1 MSVKELDKKG
11 KGMKMKKMLFGNT
24 TKRGMAAL
32 MATVLAGS
40 MLAGCGSTAATE
52 TAPADTS
59 SSSAAT
65 EAAPEAAPEAVDPV
79 VIKFAH
85 MNSDADAVHLAAEQI
100 KANVEERTGGA
111 VQIEI
116 YPSGQL
122 GENKEVL
129 EQARL
134 GSNIMGQFGVGHLE
148 EYVPDY
154 GIFLHPFMFNS
165 WDEAKKVTESDLV
178 AGWEAE
184 LEAEHDIVVL
194 GYANFGVRDFYTINK
209 PIEKPEDLAG
219 MSIRVQP
226 VKMYTEMIGALGAAP
241 QTISWMEVYSAL
253 TQGVVDGAEAPPSSM
268 LDQKHNEVAK
278 YFSVTEHMMDVVP
291 FCIGMDTYNELTAEQ
306 QAILKEETVAATAW
320 MSEEVMANA
329 EAQIQQIEDSGV
341 TVIRDIDKKPFQE
354 ATANISEA
362 FPEWSDGLYET
373 IMAVINE

>member
-1 MSVKELDKKG
+1 
-11 KGMKMKKMLFGNT
+11 MKKTVFGNT
-24 TKRGMAAL
+24 GKKGLAAL
-32 MATVLAGS
+32 MTVVLTGA
-40 MLAGCGSTAATE
+40 MLAGCGSSTTEE
-52 TAPADTS
+52 TATSSSDTA

-65 EAAPEAAPEAVDPV
+65 EAVDPV

-85 MNSDADAVHLAAEQI
+85 MNSDSDSVHKAAELI
-100 KANVEERTGGA
+100 KANVEERTDGA

-148 EYVPDY
+148 EYVPDF
-154 GIFLHPFMFNS
+154 GIFLHPFIFNS
-165 WDEAKKVTESDLV
+165 WDEAKKVTESDLIL
-178 AGWEAE
+178 GWEEE
-184 LEAEHDIVVL
+184 LESNHDIVVL
-194 GYANFGVRDFYTINK
+194 GYANFGVRDFYTINT
-209 PIEKPEDLAG
+209 PIESPEDLAG
-219 MSIRVQP
+219 LSIRVQP

-291 FCIGMDTYNELTAEQ
+291 FCIGGDIYSQLTAEQ
-306 QAILKEETVAATAW
+306 QQILQEETAAATEW

-362 FPEWSDGLYET
+362 FPEWSDGLYDT